1 MECTG
6 FQLLCFQ
13 GVCKVLSGLI
23 ARCVWTFKFMFLR
36 FFLEHLQAECLC
48 GRYRVLTWAFVGLA
62 EYVNTT
68 LKKVWDVKPL
78 NLFLN

>member
-1 MECTG
+1 MYGVSTVVLPG
-6 FQLLCFQ
+6 GLQ
-13 GVCKVLSGLI
+13 GVIRINTKMCKD
-23 ARCVWTFKFMFLR
+23 FKIYVFKV
-36 FFLEHLQAECLC
+36 FLEHLQAECLC

-62 EYVNTT
+62 EYVNTA